1 MSVELDMTL
10 DSQYGYL
17 KEYLF
22 LSECLQSK
30 ALD

>member
-1 MSVELDMTL
+1 MSAELDMTL

-22 LSECLQSK
+22 LSK
-30 ALD
+30 AIYSYLS